1 MAIFNTTLTYGI
13 TLHLHRYIY
22 ILTLLYL
29 FLRCSLNSVN
39 VFLVRIDSVSPSTL
53 LCCGTI
59 KQSSF
64 QHLNINQSALA
75 KASKRTSTKCPFRG
89 TEPMFV
95 WLGHMPRG
103 QLPPLTLV
111 LSCMARRTLCTHNS
125 FPSESRHP
133 VGGLASLALTRRVAL
148 GFRSA

>member
-1 MAIFNTTLTYGI
+1 MTIFNTAPTYGI

-22 ILTLLYL
+22 IFTLLYL

-64 QHLNINQSALA
+64 QRPYINQSALA
-75 KASKRTSTKCPFRG
+75 KASK
-89 TEPMFV
+89 EPPQNV
-95 WLGHMPRG
+95 HLEAHSPC
-103 QLPPLTLV
+103 
-111 LSCMARRTLCTHNS
+111 LS
-125 FPSESRHP
+125 
-133 VGGLASLALTRRVAL
+133 G
-148 GFRSA
+148 

>member
-1 MAIFNTTLTYGI
+1 MKNNSSYCLFNVISLPDRMEKKKRFMTIFNTTPTYGI

-22 ILTLLYL
+22 IFTTLYL

-64 QHLNINQSALA
+64 QHSNMNQA
-75 KASKRTSTKCPFRG
+75 
-89 TEPMFV
+89 V
-95 WLGHMPRG
+95 WLR
-103 QLPPLTLV
+103 LPKELPQNVHLEAQSPC
-111 LSCMARRTLCTHNS
+111 LS
-125 FPSESRHP
+125 
-133 VGGLASLALTRRVAL
+133 G
-148 GFRSA
+148 